1 MQIAIVGGGIGGL
14 TLALSLHQ
22 VGISCCVLEAAAELK
37 LLGVGINLL
46 PHAMR
51 ELTELGLGA
60 ALERV
65 AVATREAV
73 YCNRFGQF
81 IRREPRG
88 RAAGYPWPQLSIHRA
103 DLHAVLVTAVR
114 ERLGAGALVLGAK
127 CAGLGQDENGV
138 TVHFEN
144 GSSVHAAAAIG
155 CDGIHSA
162 VRRILHPD
170 EGPLSYQGINMWRGV
185 TRAKPFLTGASMVVG
200 GWLEVGKLVVY
211 PVRNAIDGE
220 GRQLIN
226 WVAEIQS
233 PRNVLQDWNLDG
245 RLQDFLP
252 AFSDWR
258 FDWLDCAA
266 LMRDAEAILEYPMV
280 DREPLPFWTQGR
292 VTLLGDAAH
301 PMYPRGSNGAG
312 QAILDAR
319 TLAGCLKREREVP
332 AALKAYEAARLKP
345 AYEVVLANRASG
357 PDALLR
363 EVHRRTGDRPFARIE
378 DVISEAE
385 MHAIAE
391 NYQRIAGFERESLER
406 RASLA

>member
-1 MQIAIVGGGIGGL
+1 MDIAIVGGGIGGL

-22 VGISCCVLEAAAELK
+22 VGISCRVVEAAAELK

-65 AVATREAV
+65 AVATREV
-73 YCNRFGQF
+73 VFCNRFGQF

-88 RAAGYPWPQLSIHRA
+88 RAAGDAWPQLSIHRA
-103 DLHAVLVTAVR
+103 DLHEVLTAAVR
-114 ERLGAGALVLGAK
+114 SLLGPDALVLGAR
-127 CAGLGQDENGV
+127 CGGIEQDARGV
-138 TVHFEN
+138 TLRFDN
-144 GSSVHAAAAIG
+144 GESVRAAAAIG

-200 GWLEVGKLVVY
+200 GWLEGGKLVVY

-252 AFSDWR
+252 AFADWR

-266 LMRDAEAILEYPMV
+266 LMRDADAILEYPMV
-280 DREPLPFWTQGR
+280 DREPLPYWTQGR

-319 TLAGCLKREREVP
+319 TLAGCLKRERDVP

-345 AYEVVLANRASG
+345 AYEVVLANRTSG
-357 PDALLR
+357 PDALLH
-363 EVHRRTGDRPFARIE
+363 EVHRRTGDRPFAKIE

-385 MHAIAE
+385 MRAIAE
-391 NYQRIAGFERESLER
+391 NYQRIAGFEREALER

>member
-1 MQIAIVGGGIGGL
+1 MTIAIVGGGIGGL
-14 TLALSLHQ
+14 TLALALHQ
-22 VGISCCVLEAAAELK
+22 AGIACRVYEAAPSWK
-37 LLGVGINLL
+37 PLGVGINLL

-51 ELTELGLGA
+51 ELTELGVGE

-65 AVATREAV
+65 AVPTQEV
-73 YCNRFGQF
+73 VFCNRFGQL

-88 RAAGYPWPQLSIHRA
+88 RAAGYAWPQLSIHRA
-103 DLHAVLVTAVR
+103 DLHAVLLAAVN
-114 ERLGAGALVLGAK
+114 ERLGLQAVVLGAK
-127 CAGLGQDENGV
+127 CTGFAQDESGV
-138 TVHFEN
+138 TLSFAGG
-144 GSSVHAAAAIG
+144 GSVRAQAAIG

-162 VRRILHPD
+162 LRKLLHPD

-185 TRAKPFLTGASMVVG
+185 TRAQPYLTGASMVIG

-211 PVRNAIDGE
+211 PIRNAIDGE
-220 GRQLIN
+220 GRQLLN

-233 PRNVLQDWNLDG
+233 PRNVMQDWNLGG
-245 RLQDFLP
+245 RLEDFLP
-252 AFSDWR
+252 AFESWR

-266 LMRDAEAILEYPMV
+266 LLRAADLVLEYPMV
-280 DREPLPFWTQGR
+280 DREPLPFWTRGR

-319 TLAGCLKREREVP
+319 TLAGCMKRERDAP
-332 AALKAYEAARLKP
+332 AALEAYEAARLAS
-345 AYEVVLANRASG
+345 AYAVVLANRDSG

-385 MHAIAE
+385 MLALADR
-391 NYQRIAGFERESLER
+391 YQKIAGFEREALER
-406 RASLA
+406 RASLG

>member
-1 MQIAIVGGGIGGL
+1 MEVAIVGAGIGGL
-14 TLALSLHQ
+14 TLALALHQ
-22 VGISCCVLEAAAELK
+22 AGIACRVYEAAPVWK
-37 LLGVGINLL
+37 PLGVGINLL

-51 ELTELGLGA
+51 ELTELGVGQ

-65 AVATREAV
+65 AVATREV
-73 YCNRFGQF
+73 VFCNRFGQF

-88 RAAGYPWPQLSIHRA
+88 RAAGYAWPQLSIHRA
-103 DLHAVLVTAVR
+103 DLHEALLAAVH
-114 ERLGAGALVLGAK
+114 ERLGVNAVVLGAK
-127 CAGLGQDENGV
+127 CTGFVQEESVV
-138 TVHFEN
+138 TLSFE
-144 GSSVHAAAAIG
+144 GGATARAQAAIG

-162 VRRILHPD
+162 VRKLLHPN

-185 TRAKPFLTGASMVVG
+185 TRAKPFLTGASMVIG

-211 PVRNAIDGE
+211 PVRGAIDAE
-220 GRQLIN
+220 GRQLVN

-233 PRNVLQDWNLDG
+233 PRNVMQDWNLRG
-245 RLQDFLP
+245 RLEDFLP
-252 AFSDWR
+252 AFESWR

-266 LMRDAEAILEYPMV
+266 LLRAADLVLEYPMV
-280 DREPLPFWTQGR
+280 DREPLPWWTRGR

-319 TLAGCLKREREVP
+319 TLAGCLRRERDVP
-332 AALKAYEAARLKP
+332 AALKAYEAARLAR
-345 AYEVVLANRASG
+345 AYEVVLANRDSG

-378 DVISEAE
+378 DVISEGE
-385 MHAIAE
+385 MRALAE
-391 NYQRIAGFERESLER
+391 NYQRIAGFEREALER
-406 RASLA
+406 RASLG

>member
-14 TLALSLHQ
+14 ALALSLHQ
-22 VGISCCVLEAAAELK
+22 AGVCCRVFEAAPELK
-37 LLGVGINLL
+37 PLGVGINLL

-51 ELTELGLGA
+51 ELTELGLAA

-65 AVATREAV
+65 AVATREV
-73 YCNRFGQF
+73 VFCNRFGQF

-88 RAAGYPWPQLSIHRA
+88 RAAGYAWPQLSIHRA
-103 DLHAVLVTAVR
+103 DLHAVLAAAV
-114 ERLGAGALVLGAK
+114 GDALVLGAK
-127 CAGLGQDENGV
+127 CVGVEQDADGV
-138 TVHFEN
+138 MLKFEDGAN
-144 GSSVHAAAAIG
+144 ARADAAIG

-162 VRRILHPD
+162 VRRILHPA
-170 EGPLSYQGINMWRGV
+170 EGPLAYQGINMWRGV
-185 TRAKPFLTGASMVVG
+185 TRARPFLTGASMLVG

-211 PVRNAIDGE
+211 PVRDAIDPE

-233 PRNVLQDWNLDG
+233 PRNVMQGWNRPG
-245 RLQDFLP
+245 RLEDFLP
-252 AFSDWR
+252 AFADWR

-266 LMRDAEAILEYPMV
+266 LLRDAESVLEYPMV
-280 DREPLPFWTQGR
+280 DREPLPFWTRGR

-319 TLAGCLKREREVP
+319 TLAGCLQRERDVP
-332 AALKAYEAARLKP
+332 AALKAYEAARLAP
-345 AYEVVLANRASG
+345 TGEVVLANRSSG
-357 PDALLR
+357 PDTLLR
-363 EVHRRTGDRPFARIE
+363 EVHRRTGDRPFGRIE

-385 MHAIAE
+385 MRALAE

>member
-1 MQIAIVGGGIGGL
+1 MEIAIVGAGIGGL
-14 TLALSLHQ
+14 TLALALHQ
-22 VGISCCVLEAAAELK
+22 AGIACRVYEAARAWK
-37 LLGVGINLL
+37 PLGVGINLL

-51 ELTELGLGA
+51 ELTELGVGA

-65 AVATREAV
+65 AVVTREV
-73 YCNRFGQF
+73 VFCNRFGQF

-88 RAAGYPWPQLSIHRA
+88 HAAGYLWPQLSIHRA
-103 DLHAVLVTAVR
+103 DLHAALLAAVH
-114 ERLGAGALVLGAK
+114 ERLGMHAVVLGAK
-127 CAGLGQDENGV
+127 CTGLAQDERGV
-138 TVHFEN
+138 TLSFED
-144 GSSVHAAAAIG
+144 GATARAHAAIG
-155 CDGIHSA
+155 CDGIHSG
-162 VRRILHPD
+162 VRKLLHPN

-185 TRAKPFLTGASMVVG
+185 SRVKPFLTAASMVIG

-211 PVRNAIDGE
+211 PIRNAIDDE
-220 GRQLIN
+220 GRQLVN

-233 PRNVLQDWNLDG
+233 PRNVVQDWNLRG

-252 AFSDWR
+252 AFESWT
-258 FDWLDCAA
+258 FDWLDCAGLLRA
-266 LMRDAEAILEYPMV
+266 ADLVLEYPMV
-280 DREPLPFWTQGR
+280 DREPLPFWTRGR

-319 TLAGCLKREREVP
+319 TLAGCLKRERDVP
-332 AALKAYEAARLKP
+332 AALKAYEAARLAS
-345 AYEVVLANRASG
+345 AYEVVLANRESG

-385 MHAIAE
+385 MRALAE
-391 NYQRIAGFERESLER
+391 NYQRIAGFEREALER
-406 RASLA
+406 RASLG